1 MKRLPCTFVLGIA
14 ILLCGIAGS
23 AQAVPITY
31 TQTGTASGAITTP
44 GGVVTFTDAAILMTL
59 IGDTD
64 NVVGN
69 PEFEED
75 GFVIPANIFFINP
88 SLAAT
93 TLNITGIGLV
103 TITDPTAIYG
113 FSIPLD
119 IDEDGDVDPPIVLF
133 GTVDHP
139 PDLFSFT
146 GLGGTFSD
154 SFAGYDLRTAIGPIT
169 AAGGVGRDFSQE
181 VNTSLGVLRFNSD
194 IVDSSRGTFTATTTT
209 VPEPGSL
216 LLLSTGL
223 VSLAGA
229 RSRFRGRQRT
239 GTSK

>member
-1 MKRLPCTFVLGIA
+1 MKRLSCTFGLGTA
-14 ILLCGIAGS
+14 ILLLVAGP

-44 GGVVTFTDAAILMTL
+44 GGVVTFTDAEILMAL

-64 NVVGN
+64 NVVTN
-69 PEFEED
+69 PEFEDD
-75 GFVIPANIFFINP
+75 GFIVPAGIFFINP
-88 SLAAT
+88 SVAPT

-113 FSIPLD
+113 FSIPVD
-119 IDEDGDVDPPIVLF
+119 IDDDGDLDPPIVIF

-146 GLGGTFSD
+146 GLGGTASD

-169 AAGGVGRDFSQE
+169 ATGGIGRDFSQE
-181 VNTSLGVLRFNSD
+181 VNTSLGVLRFSSD
-194 IVDSSRGTFTATTTT
+194 IDLGSTEGTFTATVTS

-216 LLLSTGL
+216 LLFGTGL
-223 VSLAGA
+223 VSLVGV
-229 RSRFRGRQRT
+229 RSRFRGSRRT
-239 GTSK
+239 TSN

>member
-1 MKRLPCTFVLGIA
+1 MKRLSCTFGLGTA
-14 ILLCGIAGS
+14 ILLLVAGP

-44 GGVVTFTDAAILMTL
+44 GGVVTFTDAEILMAL

-64 NVVGN
+64 NVVTN
-69 PEFEED
+69 PEFEDD
-75 GFVIPANIFFINP
+75 GFIVPAGIFFINP
-88 SLAAT
+88 SVAPT

-113 FSIPLD
+113 FSIPVD
-119 IDEDGDVDPPIVLF
+119 IDDDGDLDPPIVIF

-146 GLGGTFSD
+146 GLGGTASD
-154 SFAGYDLRTAIGPIT
+154 SFAGYDLRTSIGPI
-169 AAGGVGRDFSQE
+169 AATGGIGRNFSQE
-181 VNTSLGVLRFNSD
+181 VNTSLGVLRFSSD
-194 IVDSSRGTFTATTTT
+194 IDLGSTEGTFTATVTS

-216 LLLSTGL
+216 LLLGTGL
-223 VSLAGA
+223 VSLVGV
-229 RSRFRGRQRT
+229 RSRFRGSRPT
-239 GTSK
+239 TSN